1 MSSSITLNTSFE
13 SQVNI
18 CLAQGKDS
26 SNAGV
31 NETPQNDPTWD
42 IDIKTHA
49 DNGTWTNFLRS

>member
-31 NETPQNDPTWD
+31 NETPQNDPTRD

-49 DNGTWTNFLRS
+49 DNGT